1 MQGMEPQLRVLG
13 EESGVCQ
20 CQQCKNDFEPNEG
33 EWKHKCRC
41 CLSTDYALMRM
52 TPEQRKA
59 DYEEEELRKK
69 KRLEKKNNPLEKEL
83 DSADATF
90 EMAPADKTRQGK
102 SGQVAYP
109 ASMVRS
115 VDFER

>member
-1 MQGMEPQLRVLG
+1 MQGMEPQLRALG
-13 EESGVCQ
+13 EESGIRQ
-20 CQQCKNDFEPNEG
+20 CQQCKKGFEPNEG

-41 CLSTDYALMRM
+41 CLSTDYALM

-59 DYEEEELRKK
+59 YYEEEELRT

-83 DSADATF
+83 NSVDATF

-102 SGQVAYP
+102 SGQVVYP

-115 VDFER
+115 VDF